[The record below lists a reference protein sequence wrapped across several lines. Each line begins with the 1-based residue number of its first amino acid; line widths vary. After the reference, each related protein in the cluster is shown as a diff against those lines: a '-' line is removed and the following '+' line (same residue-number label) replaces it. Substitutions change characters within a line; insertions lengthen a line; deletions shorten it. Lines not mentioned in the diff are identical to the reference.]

1 MATVVKLQLV
11 CKGWQQEAGGKDPI
25 TWTGSALQPPLHATC
40 LMCTEQRGITAM
52 SVQTWSFFRP
62 AEASHLKFKFLVA
75 LRLRDFYVTWSHIWQ
90 ISRLLQLQEDII
102 YRRVSDADR
111 PLLGEIPKN

>member
-1 MATVVKLQLV
+1 MKL
-11 CKGWQQEAGGKDPI
+11 
-25 TWTGSALQPPLHATC
+25 
-40 LMCTEQRGITAM
+40 
-52 SVQTWSFFRP
+52 
-62 AEASHLKFKFLVA
+62 KFLVA